1 LKLFFNN
8 SLVGIPLYICATAST
23 PLAASLIAKGISQ
36 GTDFVFLLAGPATN
50 VATITMVARFLG
62 KRSEALYVGV
72 ISLCALGSG
81 ILLDWIYLKLG
92 VNVSATLGTA
102 IELLPEDL
110 KVIFAIL
117 LLPLML

>member
-1 LKLFFNN
+1 LFS
-8 SLVGIPLYICATAST
+8 SL
-23 PLAASLIAKGISQ
+23 Q
-36 GTDFVFLLAGPATN
+36 GPASNAAT
-50 VATITMVARFLG
+50 VAMVASFLG
-62 KRSEALYVGV
+62 KRSVALYVGV

-110 KVIFAIL
+110 KVSFAIL

>member
-1 LKLFFNN
+1 MKLFFNN

-92 VNVSATLGTA
+92 VSVSATLGTA
-102 IELLPEDL
+102 IELLLEDL
-110 KVIFAIL
+110 KVSFAIL

>member
-1 LKLFFNN
+1 ML
-8 SLVGIPLYICATAST
+8 LVGIPLYICATAST
-23 PLAASLIAKGISQ
+23 PHAASLIAKGISQ
-36 GTDFVFLLAGPATN
+36 GTAFVFLPAGPASN
-50 VATITMVARFLG
+50 AATVVMVASFLR
-62 KRSEALYVGV
+62 KRSVALYVGV

-92 VNVSATLGTA
+92 VSVSATLGTA

-110 KVIFAIL
+110 KVSFAIL

>member
-1 LKLFFNN
+1 MFFML
-8 SLVGIPLYICATAST
+8 LVGIPLYICATAST
-23 PLAASLIAKGISQ
+23 PRAASLIAKGISQ
-36 GTDFVFLLAGPATN
+36 GTNFVFLLAGPATDA
-50 VATITMVARFLG
+50 ATITMVARFLG
-62 KRSEALYVGV
+62 KRSAVLYVGV

-92 VNVSATLGTA
+92 VSVSATPGTA

-110 KVIFAIL
+110 KVSFAIL

>member
-1 LKLFFNN
+1 MKLFFNN
-8 SLVGIPLYICATAST
+8 SLIRIPLYICATAST

-62 KRSEALYVGV
+62 KHSEALYVRV

-81 ILLDWIYLKLG
+81 ILLDWIYLKL
-92 VNVSATLGTA
+92 VVSVSATLGTA
-102 IELLPEDL
+102 IELLLEDL
-110 KVIFAIL
+110 KVSFAIL

>member
-1 LKLFFNN
+1 MFVML
-8 SLVGIPLYICATAST
+8 LVGIPLYICATAST

-62 KRSEALYVGV
+62 KRSAALCVGV

-92 VNVSATLGTA
+92 VSVSATLGTA
-102 IELLPEDL
+102 IELLLEDL
-110 KVIFAIL
+110 KVSFAIL

>member
-72 ISLCALGSG
+72 IYLCALGSG

-92 VNVSATLGTA
+92 VSVSATLGTA
-102 IELLPEDL
+102 IELLLEDL
-110 KVIFAIL
+110 KVSFAIL